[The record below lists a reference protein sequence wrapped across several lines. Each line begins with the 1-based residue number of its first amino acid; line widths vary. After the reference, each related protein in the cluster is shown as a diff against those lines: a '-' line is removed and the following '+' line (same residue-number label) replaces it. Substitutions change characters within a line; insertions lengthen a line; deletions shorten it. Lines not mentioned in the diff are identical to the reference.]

1 MKAINRRFTEIIN
14 GNRQFII
21 PVFQRDYSW
30 TTEQCGEMWK
40 AILSASEGD
49 EDGGHFLGSIV
60 YVATDAVGAAFQSWL
75 VIDGQQ
81 RLATLTLLLTA
92 LRDCIADSCW
102 SGDDDSP
109 TTERIDAY
117 FLKNVLESGHR
128 SYKLLL
134 RRADDATLK
143 ALVDG
148 GDLSDLGH
156 EASEPIRDAYDYFLD
171 LLKTPGSDFDKV
183 YRGIGRL
190 NIVEVTLERRID
202 NPQLV
207 FESMN
212 STGVDLSQSDLV
224 RNYLLMGLD
233 ESEQTRLY
241 DRYWS
246 KIESFF
252 RASRDAFDW
261 FLRDYIAL
269 QTKSNQQTRLDRI
282 YDAFKDFWRPGGDTP
297 LDAMLED
304 MSRVSRTYA
313 SFLGIA
319 PMERPWLA
327 DSMGN
332 MRSLNTTQGL
342 VIMRLYDCHQRGLL
356 SKDEFVRAIRLIESY
371 LLRRAVLGL
380 QTRAYWTLF
389 ARVAHEIDS
398 DNALNSLQVAL
409 ARLRDNN
416 RFPTDVEF
424 SRALREIDL
433 YELRICKHVLDGI
446 ENADQKEPS
455 PVHKYSIEHI
465 LPQNIDDVPE
475 WQKMLGDEWRD
486 VHDMWLHRLGNLT
499 LTAYNATY
507 SNRPFQ
513 TKKEVTGGFR
523 QSAIRLNQ
531 YVREHEQWAQ
541 VEIQERGDLL
551 AKRAL
556 EIWPYH
562 SVNEAH
568 IQAAD
573 VQDLQNRAAQRS
585 VDDLEVASDVHTLL
599 SAMLERVRELGEVI
613 EVIEHKSVCFY
624 CPGFFAEL
632 LPMGSR
638 LRVLLPLDFNEAE
651 NPAGISIE
659 DASTWRFVPNRMH
672 GECNLLVDITQRQQ
686 VAEVIPMMRQAL
698 DQSQKTGYR

>member
-1 MKAINRRFTEIIN
+1 MQAINRRFTEIIN

-30 TTEQCGEMWK
+30 TTDQCRDMWN
-40 AILSASEGD
+40 AIFSASEGD

-60 YVATDAVGAAFQSWL
+60 YVATDSVGAAFQSWL
-75 VIDGQQ
+75 MIDGQQ
-81 RLATLTLLLTA
+81 RLTTLTLLLTA
-92 LRDCIADSCW
+92 LRDCIADSGW
-102 SGDDDSP
+102 SGDDNSP
-109 TTERIDAY
+109 TAKRINRY
-117 FLKNVLESGHR
+117 FLKNDLESGHR

-148 GDLSDLGH
+148 GEISDLGNG
-156 EASEPIRDAYDYFLD
+156 ASEPVLDAYRYFIN
-171 LLKTPGSDFDKV
+171 LLKKPESNFEKV

-190 NIVEVTLERRID
+190 NVVEVTLERRID

-233 ESEQTRLY
+233 ESDQTRLY
-241 DRYWS
+241 DKYWS
-246 KIESFF
+246 KIESLF

-269 QTKSNQQTRLDRI
+269 QTKSSQQTRSDRI
-282 YDAFKDFWRPGGDTP
+282 YDTFKGFWRPGGDTP
-297 LDAMLED
+297 LDKLLENML
-304 MSRVSRTYA
+304 RVARTYA

-319 PMERPWLA
+319 PMQRPWLA
-327 DSMGN
+327 DAMGN

-342 VIMRLYDCHQRGLL
+342 VIMRLYDCHQRELL
-356 SKDEFVRAIRLIESY
+356 SQDEFVRAIRLIESY

-380 QTRAYWTLF
+380 QTRGYWSLF
-389 ARVAHEIDS
+389 ARVAHEINS
-398 DNALNSLQVAL
+398 DNAFYSLQVAL

-416 RFPTDVEF
+416 RFPTNVEF
-424 SRALREIDL
+424 SRALRETDL
-433 YELRICKHVLDGI
+433 YELRICKHVLDRI
-446 ENADQKEPS
+446 ENANQREPS
-455 PVHKYSIEHI
+455 PVHEYSIEHI
-465 LPQNIDDVPE
+465 MPQNIDEVPE
-475 WQKMLGDEWRD
+475 WQEMLGEQWRD

-513 TKKEVTGGFR
+513 KKKEVTGGFN

-531 YVREHEQWAQ
+531 YVREQEQWTQ
-541 VEIQERGDLL
+541 VEIEERGNLL
-551 AKRAL
+551 AERAL
-556 EIWPYH
+556 DIWPYH
-562 SVNEAH
+562 NVNEAH

-573 VQDLQNRAAQRS
+573 VQDLQGRAAQRS
-585 VDDLEVASDVHTLL
+585 VDDLEVARDVRALL
-599 SAMLERVRELGEVI
+599 YEMLKRVRELGDII
-613 EVIEHKSVCFY
+613 EVIENRSVCLY

-651 NPAGISIE
+651 NPAGMSIE
-659 DASTWRFVPNRMH
+659 DASTWRFVPNRVH
-672 GECNLLVDITQRQQ
+672 GECDLLVDVTQSQQ
-686 VAEVIPMMRQAL
+686 VAEVIPMIRQAL
-698 DQSQKTGYR
+698 D